1 MQEPIR
7 SKAEEVLSRR
17 HSVNCEPGAMP
28 SHALAKLGHG
38 EGSEVVE
45 WDVPN
50 NMTETPEAATTRG
63 RRFTYSADAE
73 LLSGHLS
80 RPVDLIC
87 ERQSRVSLSDERGG
101 HLVRDMKR
109 YSADGLISF
118 QSGYTSVSGSYSEEH
133 AWVTLATSVLED
145 LNVLD
150 VITAERVVA
159 QVFTEHQYNDS
170 VPKVTFLGTRFENLQ
185 VGGYAVQVELD
196 LGICGDKPEDGR
208 SYLEDRSFLN
218 RIRHQSMS
226 IVTADDLP
234 RDLRE
239 KYDSKIAYIDVLRKR
254 ANGHD
259 ERGVHELLECSLI
272 KSIAP
277 IPIPGVRT
285 IGNLILI
292 PDFGFVSLADVEV
305 GVISTEGLVTPKRLE
320 FSLKMLQIR
329 MGCIAHGTIVAAGVS
344 LSGTKEGGPGTAE
357 RALASSNL
365 SKDDDGWQSASTAEG
380 SKEPEERPKQ
390 ETKLGRFTD
399 ITLLEGHIY
408 RGDPHSAI
416 PAPSVGA
423 AGGSAK
429 PPAPYSVASK
439 PAPRREMPGRFLV
452 DNVHFTLTGQ
462 SVLGPDR
469 AYELL
474 FWVHVKQQKEA
485 VLAGAS
491 AALGLPISEI
501 SVKSEGPYPLQRGSR
516 LSVRMKI
523 AGVTCLDS
531 HKWIMWTGEIGSTA
545 FVVEVPANASEGTY
559 AGSASIRLNGC
570 EIAKMSFVLRV
581 GPPRLDHGEIPSQTA
596 VHRKA
601 FASYASQDRVEVLNR
616 IQGMEAAYKG
626 LRVFVDVAALRSGQK
641 WEQELSQRVSDADVF
656 YLFWCRHASKS
667 EWVSKEWHWALQA
680 KGENFIDPIP
690 LETPELAPPPK
701 ELAAKHFNDPL
712 LASIAAAGGGHSHDT
727 AP

>member
-1 MQEPIR
+1 
-7 SKAEEVLSRR
+7 
-17 HSVNCEPGAMP
+17 
-28 SHALAKLGHG
+28 
-38 EGSEVVE
+38 
-45 WDVPN
+45 
-50 NMTETPEAATTRG
+50 MTETPEAVTTRG

-73 LLSGHLS
+73 LLSGRLS
-80 RPVDLIC
+80 RPVELIS
-87 ERQSRVSLSDERGG
+87 ERQARVSLSDERGG
-101 HLVRDMKR
+101 HLVRGMKR

-133 AWVTLATSVLED
+133 AWVTLSTSVLED

-159 QVFTEHQYNDS
+159 QVFTEHQNKDS
-170 VPKVTFLGTRFENLQ
+170 VPKVTFLGTRFENLR

-208 SYLEDRSFLN
+208 SYLEDRSFLT

-226 IVTADDLP
+226 IFRADDLP

-239 KYDSKIAYIDVLRKR
+239 KYDSKIAYIDVLRER

-305 GVISTEGLVTPKRLE
+305 GLISTEGLVTPKRIE
-320 FSLKMLQIR
+320 FTLKMLHIR

-344 LSGTKEGGPGTAE
+344 LSGTQESGPGGGTAE
-357 RALASSNL
+357 RAQQPPLASSNL

-380 SKEPEERPKQ
+380 SKEPEEKPKQ
-390 ETKLGRFTD
+390 ETELERFRD
-399 ITLLEGHIY
+399 ITLLEGPLF
-408 RGDPHSAI
+408 RGDPPAAAR
-416 PAPSVGA
+416 APSPGA

-439 PAPRREMPGRFLV
+439 PAPRREMPGGLLV

-462 SVLGPDR
+462 NVLGPGR

-474 FWVHVKQQKEA
+474 FWVHVMQQKEA

-523 AGVTCLDS
+523 EGVTCLDS
-531 HKWIMWTGEIGSTA
+531 HKWITWTGEIGSTA
-545 FVVEVPANASEGTY
+545 FVVEIPANASEGTY

-570 EIAKMSFVLRV
+570 EIAKMSFVVRV
-581 GPPRLDHGEIPSQTA
+581 GPPRLDLGEIPSHTA

-601 FASYASQDRVEVLNR
+601 FASYARKDRVEVLNR
-616 IQGMEAAYKG
+616 VQGMEAAYKG
-626 LRVFVDVAALRSGQK
+626 LRVFVDVAALRSGQN
-641 WEQELSQRVSDADVF
+641 WEKELSQRVSDADVF

-667 EWVSKEWHWALQA
+667 KWVSKEWHWALQA

-712 LASIAAAGGGHSHDT
+712 LAFIAAAGGGHSRDN